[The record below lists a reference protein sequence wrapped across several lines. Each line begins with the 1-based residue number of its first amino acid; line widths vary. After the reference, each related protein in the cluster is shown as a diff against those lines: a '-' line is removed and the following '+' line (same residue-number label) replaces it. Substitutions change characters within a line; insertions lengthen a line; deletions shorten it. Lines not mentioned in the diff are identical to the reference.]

1 LVLRSLRSEPL
12 GSPANAR
19 RSPRQ
24 EQILDALE
32 ALVRRE
38 GFGALTVGELAAR
51 LRCSRS
57 TLYALAPSKE
67 QLFLIVEARFLERIQ
82 SAARAAADKHSDPTG
97 RLQGYMEGA
106 LEVIRDIETLFL
118 AEIQAHPPARRLV
131 DEFQRTTIE
140 DLCTLLE
147 EGIAAGVFQAVNV
160 RLAAELLDAAAGR
173 IQDPRVLGEAGLT
186 AGQALADMIQ
196 VITRGLLTPPH

>member
-1 LVLRSLRSEPL
+1 MLRTEPP
-12 GSPANAR
+12 GPPADAR

-51 LRCSRS
+51 LKCSRS

-67 QLFLIVEARFLERIQ
+67 QLFLIVEARLLQRVQ
-82 SAARAAADKHSDPTG
+82 SAARAAADQHSDPTA

-106 LEVIRDIETLFL
+106 LEVIRDIETPFL
-118 AEIQAHPPARRLV
+118 AEVQAHAPARQLV
-131 DEFQRTTIE
+131 DEFQRTTIG
-140 DLCTLLE
+140 DLGILLE
-147 EGIAAGVFQAVNV
+147 EGIAAGVFQPVNV

-186 AGQALADMIQ
+186 AGQALGDVIH
-196 VITRGLLTPPH
+196 VITRGLLTPPD

>member
-1 LVLRSLRSEPL
+1 MVLPTPRTGPL
-12 GSPANAR
+12 GPQANAR

-38 GFGALTVGELAAR
+38 GFGELTVAELAAR
-51 LRCSRS
+51 LKCSRS

-67 QLFLIVEARFLERIQ
+67 QLFLIVEARLLERIQ
-82 SAARAAADKHSDPTG
+82 STARAAAEQHSDPTA

-118 AEIQAHPPARRLV
+118 AEIQAHAPARRLV
-131 DEFQRTTIE
+131 DEFRRITIG
-140 DLCTLLE
+140 DLRALIE
-147 EGIAAGVFQAVNV
+147 EGIAAGVFQPVNA
-160 RLAAELLDAAAGR
+160 RLAAELLDAAASR
-173 IQDPRVLGEAGLT
+173 MQDPRVLGEAGVT
-186 AGQALADMIQ
+186 AGQALADVIQ